1 MELAAAE
8 NTLLAFDPTRSHL
21 SHIAQMFANGDFS
34 TPMFMHDGVPP
45 GATTMKLMKS
55 AIHYTYEER
64 TKALLADIV
73 EDPGEPGVD
82 GSPDHVVALAL
93 EVVTVCLYFSRPQI
107 PLLNG
112 PGLAPRAALRDGLK
126 KRGSTGEP
134 LYDEGQQEAG
144 KSK

>member
-34 TPMFMHDGVPP
+34 TPMFTHDGVPP

-64 TKALLADIV
+64 TKVRSWRTSWKIEASL
-73 EDPGEPGVD
+73 
-82 GSPDHVVALAL
+82 GSMGA
-93 EVVTVCLYFSRPQI
+93 QI
-107 PLLNG
+107 M
-112 PGLAPRAALRDGLK
+112 
-126 KRGSTGEP
+126 S
-134 LYDEGQQEAG
+134 
-144 KSK
+144 